1 MDEKY
6 FKVVDKMISQGK
18 SSDYILQVLNMQQ
31 AGVSEGDLAAY
42 MELKKKR
49 FRVGRTRFNTWT
61 FYWIQ
66 LGKRRFGIY
75 SGVS

>member
-42 MELKKKR
+42 MELKKKDSGS
-49 FRVGRTRFNTWT
+49 VGQGSTPGPSTGSSSVTSR
-61 FYWIQ
+61 
-66 LGKRRFGIY
+66 
-75 SGVS
+75 S